1 MNHSVVA
8 GRLTRDPDMRYTQTG
23 RPVLSF
29 SIAVNRAKP
38 KDGGEQKADYFDVTV
53 WGDLAE
59 NCGNLL
65 HKGKYVRVEGPT
77 RNNDYQDK
85 EGRTVRRN
93 VIDARDVLIPV
104 SPFAARDNEP
114 APQQSYGAPPK
125 NNSISSF
132 GSEVLPDEDIP
143 F

>member
-1 MNHSVVA
+1 MNHSVIA
-8 GRLTRDPDMRYTQTG
+8 GRLTRDPDMRYTPTG

-65 HKGKYVRVEGPT
+65 HKGKYVRVEGPLG
-77 RNNDYQDK
+77 NEDYEGQDGK
-85 EGRTVRRN
+85 MIRRIKLTAN
-93 VIDARDVLIPV
+93 DVLIPV
-104 SPFAARDNEP
+104 SPFAARENEP

>member
-1 MNHSVVA
+1 MNHSVIA

-104 SPFAARDNEP
+104 SPFAARENES

-132 GSEVLPDEDIP
+132 GSEVLTDEDIP